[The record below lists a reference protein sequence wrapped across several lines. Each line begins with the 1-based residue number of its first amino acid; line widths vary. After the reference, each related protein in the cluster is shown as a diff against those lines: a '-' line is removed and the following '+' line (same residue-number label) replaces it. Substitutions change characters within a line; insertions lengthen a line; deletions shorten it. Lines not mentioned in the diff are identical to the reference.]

1 MLYRMQLLA
10 YSPSGSLRSSGDSIS
25 LGEFKSIPVQ
35 LMLNRIHFLKNDL
48 SSMNLACGL
57 LPHTIERERLVVVI
71 LVLDD
76 SSDSINYTE
85 MYMYKQ
91 N

>member
-10 YSPSGSLRSSGDSIS
+10 YSPSGSLRASGDSIT
-25 LGEFKSIPVQ
+25 LGEFKSTLVQ
-35 LMLNRIHFLKNDL
+35 LMLNRLHFLKNDL

-57 LPHTIERERLVVVI
+57 LPTAIETNRYRVVMM
-71 LVLDD
+71 VLDK
-76 SSDSINYTE
+76 NLNPVTYAQ
-85 MYMYKQ
+85 MYEYKL

>member
-1 MLYRMQLLA
+1 MQLIA
-10 YSPSGSLRSSGDSIS
+10 YSPSGSLRASGDVIL
-25 LGEFKSIPVQ
+25 LGEFKSTPVQ
-35 LMLNRIHFLKNDL
+35 LMLNRLHFLKNDL

-57 LPHTIERERLVVVI
+57 LPYTIERERLIVVI

-76 SSDSINYTE
+76 SPDPINYTE
-85 MYMYKQ
+85 MYMYKH

>member
-1 MLYRMQLLA
+1 MLYKMQLIA
-10 YSPSGSLRSSGDSIS
+10 YSPSGSLISSGDVIL
-25 LGEFKSIPVQ
+25 LGKFKSTPVK

-57 LPHTIERERLVVVI
+57 LPYTIERERLIVVI

-76 SSDSINYTE
+76 SPDPINYTE
-85 MYMYKQ
+85 MYMYKH

>member
-10 YSPSGSLRSSGDSIS
+10 YSPSGSLRASGDSIT

-35 LMLNRIHFLKNDL
+35 LMLNRLHFLKNDL

-57 LPHTIERERLVVVI
+57 LPYTIERERLIVVI

-76 SSDSINYTE
+76 SPDSINYTE
-85 MYMYKQ
+85 MYMYKH